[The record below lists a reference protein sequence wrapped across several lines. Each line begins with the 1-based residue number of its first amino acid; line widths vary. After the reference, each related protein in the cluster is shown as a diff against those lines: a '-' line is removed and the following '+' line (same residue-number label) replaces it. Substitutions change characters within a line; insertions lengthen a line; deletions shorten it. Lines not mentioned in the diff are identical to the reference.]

1 MYWTIVDCMA
11 KYAASSDALQF
22 SLASSS
28 TTSIKSNS
36 FMNIYICGQKY
47 FGAEVFAALLQDGHN
62 IVGVSSPAEGGQG
75 NKDRLREIAEA
86 NNVPWMKSG
95 VLNEDNIPDNVD
107 LIVTAHSWDFIRE
120 PLRNKTTYGALG
132 YHPSLLPLHR
142 GKDAVIWTI
151 RMGDKVTG
159 GSVYWLTDEMDAGP
173 IAAQEHVFVQPGDTP
188 ELIWQRDLL
197 PLGIELL
204 RQVCRDVA
212 NGKII
217 KVPQNEAIATTE
229 PSIKKV
235 SASS

>member
-1 MYWTIVDCMA
+1 
-11 KYAASSDALQF
+11 
-22 SLASSS
+22 
-28 TTSIKSNS
+28 
-36 FMNIYICGQKY
+36 MNIYICGQKY
-47 FGAEVFAALLQDGHN
+47 FGAEVFSALLKDGHN
-62 IVGVSSPAEGGQG
+62 IVGVSAPAEGGQG
-75 NKDRLREIAEA
+75 KPDRLREVAEA
-86 NNVPWMKSG
+86 HNVPWMKSG
-95 VLNEDNIPDNVD
+95 VLNETNISDNVD

-132 YHPSLLPLHR
+132 YHPSLLPIHR

-173 IAAQEHVFVQPGDTP
+173 IAAQEHVFVLPGDTP

-197 PLGIELL
+197 PLGITLL
-204 RQVCRDVA
+204 RQVCNDVA
-212 NGKII
+212 NGKIV

-235 SASS
+235 SGTASAA